1 MHKHFTYGDKSVD
14 SFYEDVESAMNK
26 VSSQYTTVTGEKQV
40 GERAVR
46 NSKINMANVMS
57 RWICGEKQSEDNE
70 YTLLQTNEKKMLID
84 KVKLKIK

>member
-14 SFYEDVESAMNK
+14 SLYEDVESAMNK
-26 VSSQYTTVTGEKQV
+26 KQV